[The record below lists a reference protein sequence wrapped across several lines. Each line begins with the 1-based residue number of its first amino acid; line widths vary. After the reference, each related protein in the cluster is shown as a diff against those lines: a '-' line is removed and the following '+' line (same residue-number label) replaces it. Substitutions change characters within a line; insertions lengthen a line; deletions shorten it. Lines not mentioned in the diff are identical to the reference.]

1 MSKKGQPEKRS
12 YSEVVESSFG
22 DEITMIN
29 KQLEQMNSDIKET
42 RESVQSLLNIEE
54 LKAFI
59 VSTVEAISI
68 EIEKRLVITIGKQ
81 MEEKFKEKNDEL
93 HQRLDMLVY
102 ENVQMKEQIE
112 DLTSRLCESEKKKKK
127 KKKNNKKKKKKTT
140 TKKQKNS
147 KTALQKSNINK
158 QYSRKHN
165 IKIMGVE
172 EVENE
177 TEQSLTEQ
185 VITIVASKT
194 KVNLDEH
201 KITALHR
208 IPGKTGMPKPVL
220 INLKNNSVKTQ
231 IMKKRQELKR
241 AGYRL
246 VDDVT
251 KQNTSLINRLML
263 HEKIDRAWYFNSSVY
278 AKTTAGKRHKFDIC
292 SDIDKVIETE
302 EKLRNRETLPCV
314 HAHGSI

>member
-22 DEITMIN
+22 DEITMID
-29 KQLEQMNSDIKET
+29 KQLEQMNSDIKKT
-42 RESVQSLLNIEE
+42 RESVQSLLNKEE

-81 MEEKFKEKNDEL
+81 TEEKFKEKNDEL

-112 DLTSRLCESEKKKKK
+112 DLTSRLSESE
-127 KKKNNKKKKKKTT
+127 
-140 TKKQKNS
+140 KNS
-147 KTALQKSNINK
+147 KTALQKSNINE
-158 QYSRKHN
+158 QYSRKNN

-172 EVENE
+172 ELENE

-185 VITIVASKT
+185 VITIVATKT
-194 KVNLDEH
+194 KVKLDEH
-201 KITALHR
+201 KITPLHR

-220 INLKNNSVKTQ
+220 IKLKNNSVKIQ
-231 IMKKRQELKR
+231 IMKKRQEMKR

-263 HEKIDRAWYFNSSVY
+263 HENIDSAWYFNGSVY

-292 SDIDKVIETE
+292 SDTDKVIETE
-302 EKLRNRETLPCV
+302 KKN
-314 HAHGSI
+314 